1 LCYNRSIFPE
11 GPTFREDEVF
21 LLMST
26 GTKTGTANLPLHGG
40 KAPRYLFER
49 MVRLGR
55 EISLIIVE
63 EYGALE
69 LMRRLAAPFWF
80 QAFGCA
86 LGYDWHSSGLTTVV
100 CGALKVAWK
109 PVSDEMGIFIA
120 GGKGATSRKT
130 PGEIEALAPKL
141 QVSPDGLIY
150 ASRMSAKVDNNALQD
165 DYQIYHHTFV
175 FDRSGR
181 WAVVQQGMNQQTGW
195 ARRYHW
201 LSESVA
207 DFVQEPHAG
216 IISAARTRPL
226 NMVALESDSARQ
238 ASVALAAEKPW
249 KNLAELKKLQH
260 LELPRRHE
268 VLLQD
273 INPDRIGSSL
283 TTAYEAQPQNY
294 EQLLGLKNV
303 GPKTIR
309 ALALLSEVIHGAKPS
324 FRDPARFSYAHGG
337 KDGHP
342 YPVDRQTYDQSIH
355 VLRDAIRRAR
365 VGDRDRLEAIKR
377 LNGLVGTGED

>member
-1 LCYNRSIFPE
+1 M
-11 GPTFREDEVF
+11 EVYW
-21 LLMST
+21 LMSS
-26 GTKTGTANLPLHGG
+26 GTKTGTANLPLHSG

-63 EYGALE
+63 EYGPLE
-69 LMRRLAAPFWF
+69 LMRRLADPFWF
-80 QAFGCA
+80 QALGCA

-100 CGALKVAWK
+100 CGALKVAWQ
-109 PVSDEMGIFIA
+109 PISDEMGVFIA

-130 PGEIEALAPKL
+130 PGEIEALGPKL

-181 WAVVQQGMNQQTGW
+181 WAVVQQGMNQETGW

-201 LSESVA
+201 LSESVM

-226 NMVALESDSARQ
+226 NMVALESDAARQ
-238 ASVALAAEKPW
+238 ASVSLAAEKPW

-268 VLLQD
+268 VLLAD

-309 ALALLSEVIHGAKPS
+309 ALALLSEVIHGAKAS

-355 VLRDAIRRAR
+355 TLREAIRRAK
-365 VGDRDRLEAIKR
+365 VGDRERLEAIKR
-377 LNGLVGTGED
+377 LNGLVGAGKV